1 MPKKVVGDPR
11 TQQLLIRLTT
21 DELEVLESAAHLNRQ
36 TPASYSYAL
45 IQSHVASLRSDPFIA
60 RDLQNR
66 CEFADSLAST
76 IPLPTRSH
84 EPSFVS
90 LRQTRQASEAAAIS
104 VDRHTDQRSG
114 SKQPMV

>member
-1 MPKKVVGDPR
+1 VPRKVVGDPR
-11 TQQLLIRLTT
+11 TQQLLIRLTS

-66 CEFADSLAST
+66 REFANSLASAV
-76 IPLPTRSH
+76 PLPTRSQG
-84 EPSFVS
+84 PSRAS
-90 LRQTRQASEAAAIS
+90 PHQTRPASEAAAIN
-104 VDRHTDQRSG
+104 VDGHTGQ
-114 SKQPMV
+114 

>member
-1 MPKKVVGDPR
+1 MPRKIVGKPR
-11 TQQLLIRLTT
+11 DQQLLIRVTA

-66 CEFADSLAST
+66 HAFAESLAST
-76 IPLPTRSH
+76 IALPVRSQ
-84 EPSFVS
+84 EPACEPGALS
-90 LRQTRQASEAAAIS
+90 AAQRVTNKGSIS
-104 VDRHTDQRSG
+104 TT
-114 SKQPMV
+114 P